1 MEYLV
6 SIVLSPCFVGES
18 GQIESCYVS
27 QLALAAYLAEA
38 DPPKRE
44 TLHILATPSLTN
56 HPLPVQLSTKERGK
70 AYLGVPHIF
79 RSILTFNTSLARD
92 GLMSAELPIR
102 SSWGPD
108 CNGGNAIFR
117 SLP

>member
-1 MEYLV
+1 MNILTILCKAILRLRLLLSSVAGLTGNVELIL
-6 SIVLSPCFVGES
+6 SIVLRPCFVGDS

-44 TLHILATPSLTN
+44 TLHILATPSLLN

-70 AYLGVPHIF
+70 ALLGVPHIF
-79 RSILTFNTSLARD
+79 
-92 GLMSAELPIR
+92 
-102 SSWGPD
+102 
-108 CNGGNAIFR
+108 
-117 SLP
+117 

>member
-1 MEYLV
+1 M
-6 SIVLSPCFVGES
+6 
-18 GQIESCYVS
+18 S

-92 GLMSAELPIR
+92 GLMSAELSIR
-102 SSWGPD
+102 SKLRTRLQWRQ
-108 CNGGNAIFR
+108 CNFQIIALMEAEVEI
-117 SLP
+117 